1 MYACEVEERDVE
13 QSAYKPVTRSWT
25 VQKKVVKGVK
35 RNLNYV
41 RSGVNEKINRTC
53 LLLTTTIMFMRTDSL
68 TMDYRDLIFF

>member
-41 RSGVNEKINRTC
+41 RYGVSNLNEKINRTC
-53 LLLTTTIMFMRTDSL
+53 LLLTTTIMFMRTDSHSHNGL
-68 TMDYRDLIFF
+68 